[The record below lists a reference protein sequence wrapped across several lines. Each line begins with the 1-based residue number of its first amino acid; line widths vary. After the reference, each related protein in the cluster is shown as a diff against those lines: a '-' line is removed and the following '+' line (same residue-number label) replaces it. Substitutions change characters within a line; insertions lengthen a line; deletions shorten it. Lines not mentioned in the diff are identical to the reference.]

1 MCNQPAN
8 SDPTIISATEVSIF
22 KSSSLTTALLHLSI
36 TGKVLGFM
44 AVNTTAFIA
53 TNDSLLTYSITST
66 QLLSN
71 VSLSLPPYNYY
82 DSIFFQMI
90 ISETSNYL
98 LVGRITL
105 QRYSIAS
112 LTSNQQQTPLAIDNY
127 SFIPNALNH
136 NVQKASTAASLFVAA
151 NQQMNVIITCS

>member
-1 MCNQPAN
+1 
-8 SDPTIISATEVSIF
+8 
-22 KSSSLTTALLHLSI
+22 
-36 TGKVLGFM
+36 M